1 MGVWS
6 AGPITD
12 PAQLAPA
19 LKRAVEVVCKGL
31 PALVDVVTQ
40 TR

>member
-12 PAQLAPA
+12 PSQLASA
-19 LKRAVEVVCKGL
+19 LKRAVEVVKKGQ